1 MGYFNLIVAISLLNS
16 KSLPSNEAVSLFG
29 NADPVMLKT
38 LGFFSYMSPLIFFS
52 DKASLISFSVTCY
65 QKVSTNAG
73 SYYHLDE
80 AEKLSNLAMLS
91 Q

>member
-1 MGYFNLIVAISLLNS
+1 MAISLLSS
-16 KSLPSNEAVSLFG
+16 KSLPTNEAISLFEDT
-29 NADPVMLKT
+29 DPVMLKT

-65 QKVSTNAG
+65 RKVSTNAG
-73 SYYHLDE
+73 SYYYLHE